1 MVDSLGTHTIPIWI
15 PITITNMIMILGGMI
30 QIIIVITLHPVAA
43 TRPHTLGAVII
54 TMEVTRT
61 AQD

>member
-1 MVDSLGTHTIPIWI
+1 
-15 PITITNMIMILGGMI
+15 MIMILGGMI
-30 QIIIVITLHPVAA
+30 QIIIVTILHPVAA

-54 TMEVTRT
+54 TTEVTRT